1 MNQSAGYSLGFM
13 TLGTIFCNKCG
24 SQNSSAAQ
32 FCSICGA
39 PLANALPVS
48 NRLAGTDA
56 PLAAPP
62 QAQYLQAGSAAQTP
76 LSAPRAY
83 GGFWIRFVAAIIDAI
98 IVQAVVLPV
107 IIMVSFLIGVAGLV
121 FRTAGSGLN
130 LTALTV
136 AGALGLFASWLYEA
150 AMESSSK
157 QATLGKMVLGMKVT
171 DLQGNRISFARATAR
186 HFCKYISAM
195 IMFIGYIMAGFTERK
210 QALHDMIAGTLVRR
224 G

>member
-1 MNQSAGYSLGFM
+1 MNQPAGYSLGVM
-13 TLGTIFCNKCG
+13 TIGTIFCSKCG

-48 NRLAGTDA
+48 NRLAGPDA
-56 PLAAPP
+56 TLAAPP
-62 QAQYLQAGSAAQTP
+62 QGQYLQAGGVAQTAVG
-76 LSAPRAY
+76 APPGY
-83 GGFWIRFVAAIIDAI
+83 GGFWIRFVAAVIDGI
-98 IVQAVVLPV
+98 IVQAVVTPV
-107 IIMVSFLIGVAGLV
+107 VFVVALMIGVAGAVASTGRGPGV
-121 FRTAGSGLN
+121 FAIWIGG
-130 LTALTV
+130 
-136 AGALGLFASWLYEA
+136 GFGLFASWLYEA

-157 QATLGKMVLGMKVT
+157 QATLGKMVFSMKVT

-195 IMFIGYIMAGFTERK
+195 ILFVGYIMAGFTDRK

>member
-1 MNQSAGYSLGFM
+1 MGQSAGYSLGVM
-13 TLGTIFCNKCG
+13 TIGTIFCSKCG

-32 FCSICGA
+32 FCANCGA
-39 PLANALPVS
+39 PLSGGQSVS
-48 NRLAGTDA
+48 NKAGTLEA
-56 PLAAPP
+56 SSAPP
-62 QAQYLQAGSAAQTP
+62 QTQYLQPGYAAQTAVG
-76 LSAPRAY
+76 APTVY
-83 GGFWIRFVAAIIDAI
+83 GGFWIRFVAAIIDGV
-98 IVQAVVLPV
+98 IVQAVVTPV
-107 IIMVSFLIGVAGLV
+107 AFIVGVMIGVAGAAVATTGRGPSILAIWIAGV
-121 FRTAGSGLN
+121 F
-130 LTALTV
+130 
-136 AGALGLFASWLYEA
+136 GLFASWLYEA

-210 QALHDMIAGTLVRR
+210 QALHDMIAGTLVQR

>member
-1 MNQSAGYSLGFM
+1 M
-13 TLGTIFCNKCG
+13 TIGTVFCNKCG

-39 PLANALPVS
+39 PLANALPAS
-48 NRLAGTDA
+48 NPLAVPDA
-56 PLAAPP
+56 TLAAPP
-62 QAQYLQAGSAAQTP
+62 QAQYLQPGSATQTT
-76 LSAPRAY
+76 SKGY
-83 GGFWIRFVAAIIDAI
+83 GGFWIRFVAAVIDGI
-98 IVQAVVLPV
+98 IVQAMVTPVVFIVGL
-107 IIMVSFLIGVAGLV
+107 MIGVAGAVATTGRGPGIIAIWIGGV
-121 FRTAGSGLN
+121 F
-130 LTALTV
+130 
-136 AGALGLFASWLYEA
+136 GLFASWLYEA

-195 IMFIGYIMAGFTERK
+195 IMFIGYIMAGFTDRK
-210 QALHDMIAGTLVRR
+210 QALHDIIAGTLVQR

>member
-1 MNQSAGYSLGFM
+1 M
-13 TLGTIFCNKCG
+13 TIGTIFCSKCG
-24 SQNSSAAQ
+24 SQNSSDAQ

-39 PLANALPVS
+39 PLADALPVS
-48 NRLAGTDA
+48 NRLAGPDA
-56 PLAAPP
+56 TLVAPP
-62 QAQYLQAGSAAQTP
+62 QAQYLQAGNPAV
-76 LSAPRAY
+76 LSPVGAPKAY
-83 GGFWIRFVAAIIDAI
+83 GGFWIRFVAAIIDGI
-98 IVQAVVLPV
+98 IVQAVVTPV
-107 IIMVSFLIGVAGLV
+107 VFAVGLMVGVAGAIATTGRGPGIIAIWIGAV
-121 FRTAGSGLN
+121 F
-130 LTALTV
+130 
-136 AGALGLFASWLYEA
+136 GLFASWLYEA

-195 IMFIGYIMAGFTERK
+195 IMFIGYIMAGFTDRK

>member
-1 MNQSAGYSLGFM
+1 MPI
-13 TLGTIFCNKCG
+13 GTVFCSKCG

-48 NRLAGTDA
+48 NRLPGPDA
-56 PLAAPP
+56 TLAAPP
-62 QAQYLQAGSAAQTP
+62 QAQYLQPGSAAQTT
-76 LSAPRAY
+76 SKGY
-83 GGFWIRFVAAIIDAI
+83 GGFWIRFVAAVIDGI
-98 IVQAVVLPV
+98 IVQAVVTPV
-107 IIMVSFLIGVAGLV
+107 VFIVGLMIGVAGAVATTGRGPGIIAIWIGAV
-121 FRTAGSGLN
+121 F
-130 LTALTV
+130 
-136 AGALGLFASWLYEA
+136 GLFASWLYEA
-150 AMESSSK
+150 ALESSSK

-195 IMFIGYIMAGFTERK
+195 IMFIGYIMAGFTDRK
-210 QALHDMIAGTLVRR
+210 QALHDMIAGTLVQR